1 MNIIKYIRVR
11 IEKKLEDR
19 YNHKRNEALKI
30 ITSDKQTVNK
40 RWYTLHRYKIY
51 LTANEFHI
59 YREYLKL
66 L

>member
-1 MNIIKYIRVR
+1 MNIIKYISVR
-11 IEKKLEDR
+11 IQKKLEDR

-30 ITSDKQTVNK
+30 ITSEKQTVNK
-40 RWYTLHRYKIY
+40 RWYTLHRYKRY
-51 LTANEFHI
+51 LTTNEFSM